1 MQDIAKNM
9 VSNKVTPSNS
19 IFKST
24 SLEKPMSDKFDVIQ
38 TEIVDQIGW
47 LTLNRPGYRNAIS
60 QEMWRAIP
68 EKLSQMHDA
77 GAKVV
82 VITGAGGN
90 FASGADLEELEQI
103 DNYAR
108 AQHFWHALSEAV
120 DYLYGFEIPIIAMID
135 GACIGGGLLLSIA
148 CDMRYASNDAT
159 FGVPV
164 ARLGIVLDD
173 ENIARLTY
181 LVGPAFAKEMLFTGD
196 AISAQEALSI
206 GLINKV
212 EDKTSLRTTVE
223 KIAKKIIENGY
234 ASIIESK
241 RSVRRAMSEG
251 ARGGLLP
258 QHETVVVSSYLT
270 SDFRTRIKRFFGD

>member
-1 MQDIAKNM
+1 MQ
-9 VSNKVTPSNS
+9 
-19 IFKST
+19 
-24 SLEKPMSDKFDVIQ
+24 DKFDVVQ
-38 TEIVDQIGW
+38 TEIIDGVGW
-47 LTLNRPGYRNAIS
+47 ITLNRPGLRNAIS
-60 QEMWRAIP
+60 QEMWNAIP
-68 EKLSQMHDA
+68 EKLSTLHDN
-77 GAKVV
+77 GAKAVV
-82 VITGAGGN
+82 FTGAGNN

-108 AQHFWHALSEAV
+108 AQTFWHALSEAL
-120 DYLYGFEIPIIAMID
+120 DYVYAFELPLIAMID

-148 CDMRYASNDAT
+148 CDLRYASDTAS

-164 ARLGIVLDD
+164 SRLGIVLDD

-181 LVGPAFAKEMLFTGD
+181 LIGPAYAKEMLFTGD
-196 AISAQEALSI
+196 VITAQEAHAI
-206 GLINKV
+206 GLVNKI
-212 EDKTSLRTTVE
+212 EDVTGLRATVE
-223 KIAKKIIENGY
+223 RTAKRIVENGY

-241 RSVRRAMSEG
+241 RSVRRATSEN

>member
-1 MQDIAKNM
+1 M
-9 VSNKVTPSNS
+9 
-19 IFKST
+19 
-24 SLEKPMSDKFDVIQ
+24 EDKFDVVH
-38 TEIVDQIGW
+38 TEIVDGIGW

-60 QEMWRAIP
+60 QDMWRAIP
-68 EKLSQMHDA
+68 EKLSNMHDA
-77 GAKVV
+77 GVKVV
-82 VITGAGGN
+82 VICGAGSN

-108 AQHFWHALSEAV
+108 AQNFWHALSEAL
-120 DYLYGFEIPIIAMID
+120 DYVYAFELPLIAMID

-148 CDMRYASNDAT
+148 CDMRYASNNAT

-173 ENIARLTY
+173 ANIARLTY
-181 LVGPAFAKEMLFTGD
+181 LVGPSFAKEMLFTGD
-196 AISAQEALSI
+196 TITAQEAHHI
-206 GLINKV
+206 GLVNKL
-212 EDKTSLRTTVE
+212 EDVTSLKNTVE
-223 KIAKKIIENGY
+223 KTAKRIIENGY

-241 RSVRRAMSEG
+241 RSVRRATSEG
-251 ARGGLLP
+251 ARSGLLP

>member
-1 MQDIAKNM
+1 
-9 VSNKVTPSNS
+9 
-19 IFKST
+19 
-24 SLEKPMSDKFDVIQ
+24 MSDKFDVIQ
-38 TEIVDQIGW
+38 TEIVDQVGW

-60 QEMWRAIP
+60 QDMWRAIP
-68 EKLSQMHDA
+68 EKLSQMHDN

-90 FASGADLEELEQI
+90 FASGADLEEMEQI

-108 AQHFWHALSEAV
+108 AQHFWYALSEAV
-120 DYLYGFEIPIIAMID
+120 DYVYSFEIPIIAMID
-135 GACIGGGLLLSIA
+135 GACIGGGLLLSLG
-148 CDMRYASNDAT
+148 CDLRYASTDAS

-196 AISAQEALSI
+196 AISAQDALSI
-206 GLINKV
+206 GLVNKV
-212 EDKTSLRTTVE
+212 EDVTSLRATVE
-223 KIAKKIIENGY
+223 KTAKKIIDNGY

-241 RSVRRAMSEG
+241 RSVRRATSEG